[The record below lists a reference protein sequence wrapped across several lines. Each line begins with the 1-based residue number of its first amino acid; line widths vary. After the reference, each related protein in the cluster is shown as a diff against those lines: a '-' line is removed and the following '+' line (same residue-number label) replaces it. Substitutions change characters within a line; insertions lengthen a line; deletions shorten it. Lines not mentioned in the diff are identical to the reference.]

1 MPEPHLDEE
10 LAWEPDLPEWSCPS
24 CTLLN
29 APECPKCVAC
39 ESLRPGSGNRV
50 VVVLPRTEQPVLKR
64 SAEEEDWACPACT
77 LLNAAAAV
85 QCGACGGERW
95 IQKRPMTAAAL
106 RARKGSKETGTDRTH
121 PSGDTHS
128 ATLERGIWGGLGP
141 DREFLPL
148 PPAPEGRIVYRSAK
162 DSELDMFGE
171 GPEVPEE
178 TEKTE
183 RSENNTQKDHK
194 DERSGDLV
202 ETEGFERPSWRIE
215 GTPLFA
221 STDTTLAF
229 GLGESAL
236 FEDAVA
242 RLASTGVEY
251 TKCVLALEAA
261 GGDED
266 LARNLLIGSGA
277 TLQKRW
283 SEGS

>member
-1 MPEPHLDEE
+1 
-10 LAWEPDLPEWSCPS
+10 
-24 CTLLN
+24 
-29 APECPKCVAC
+29 
-39 ESLRPGSGNRV
+39 
-50 VVVLPRTEQPVLKR
+50 
-64 SAEEEDWACPACT
+64 
-77 LLNAAAAV
+77 
-85 QCGACGGERW
+85 
-95 IQKRPMTAAAL
+95 MTAAAL
-106 RARKGSKETGTDRTH
+106 RARKGSRETGTDRTH
-121 PSGDTHS
+121 PSGDTRS

-266 LARNLLIGSGA
+266 LARSFLIGSGA
-277 TLQKRW
+277 TLQKGGVRGVKGGEW
-283 SEGS
+283 QGVHRKGRGKHMIFP